1 MVFDERGSESVQF
14 SFAVV
19 LLIIVTFGIL
29 QAAMMNA
36 AAIMLSSE
44 LTQACIRIDVM
55 GLRTASDKESF
66 VAEQILDESSQLRRS
81 DLAVS
86 GVRVESTACENVL
99 RASGVS
105 SRTAHTAVSYDVS
118 YKAPIAL
125 SGLCGDGRL
134 SRHVTCM
141 VVDERVTEVSLA

>member
-19 LLIIVTFGIL
+19 LLIIVAFGIL

-44 LTQACIRIDVM
+44 LTQACVRIDVM

-86 GVRVESTACENVL
+86 GVRVESTACEDVFH
-99 RASGVS
+99 ASGVS

>member
-19 LLIIVTFGIL
+19 LLVIVAFGIL

-86 GVRVESTACENVL
+86 GVRVESTACEDVPH
-99 RASGVS
+99 ASGVS

-134 SRHVTCM
+134 SRHVTCV

>member
-1 MVFDERGSESVQF
+1 MQF

-19 LLIIVTFGIL
+19 LLIIVAFGIL

-81 DLAVS
+81 DLAD
-86 GVRVESTACENVL
+86 VL
-99 RASGVS
+99 HASGVS